1 MGAGVAAGSARG
13 FSHTDFPLALLKKYL
28 RPSGAVCSV
37 HPGASWPPG
46 ALGRCGVV
54 LIGLATG
61 ENNSQQAIQWLMPWY
76 AACLR
81 GHWCAQAGLDTD

>member
-37 HPGASWPPG
+37 HPGAIWPPG
-46 ALGRCGVV
+46 ALDRCGVV
-54 LIGLATG
+54 LIGLAAD
-61 ENNSQQAIQWLMPWY
+61 ERHS
-76 AACLR
+76 
-81 GHWCAQAGLDTD
+81 